1 MTEFVFYLFA
11 AAAVLGAAMCILQRN
26 PVVSAV
32 WLMSMMFS
40 LAALFVLLGAE
51 FIGVMQIFVYVGAI
65 LVLFLFVVML
75 LNLEHAA
82 SDVRGPGAVT
92 AAVVVAGLLAIE
104 LIALWRYTPGR
115 LAAEVAQAPQRAAQL
130 ARAFPGGQLAQQ
142 SAAANGVVGA
152 VAGPMFQTY
161 LIPFEITSLLL
172 LAALVGAVVLAKRR
186 I

>member
-11 AAAVLGAAMCILQRN
+11 GAAVLGAVMCILQRN

-40 LAALFVLLGAE
+40 LAALFVLLGAQ
-51 FIGVMQIFVYVGAI
+51 FLGVLQILVYVGAI

-75 LNLEHAA
+75 LNLGRTA
-82 SDVRGPGAVT
+82 SDLRGPGAIT
-92 AAVVVAGLLAIE
+92 AAVVIGGLLVIE
-104 LIALWRYTPGR
+104 LIVLWRYTPGR
-115 LAAEVAQAPQRAAQL
+115 LAAEVAQAPEMAGQL
-130 ARAFPGGQLAQQ
+130 ENAFPGGVLAQQ
-142 SAAANGVVGA
+142 AAEASGVVGA

-161 LIPFEITSLLL
+161 LVPFEITSLLL